1 LPNVNKQRKSRKRD
15 FLPQGFQRFA
25 LKSCCSPGMDAG
37 VNNALGRHIAALLRR
52 NVPSSTIRKDAD
64 C

>member
-1 LPNVNKQRKSRKRD
+1 MKSRKA
-15 FLPQGFQRFA
+15 LPPTR
-25 LKSCCSPGMDAG
+25 SSGMDAG

-52 NVPSSTIRKDAD
+52 NVPSSTICKDAD